1 MEPSSS
7 KSQGM
12 KSLNENRTP
21 LRRAGWVAVV
31 YLIAG
36 FAWIAFSDTL
46 AEAWFPDPKTL
57 SVIQTWKGSFFVL
70 ITGVILFSVLLRQL
84 TKDRALLNL
93 QHRQR
98 QALRERERQL
108 QILMDNLPGMAYRC
122 LYDPDWTMK
131 FVSQGCTKLTGYE
144 PDELVNNRVTSYA
157 ALVSDASNQQLFE
170 QVRVALEKEESFSL
184 EYEVTRK
191 DGSRI
196 WVWERGR
203 GVQEDDGSLH
213 LEGIILDISDRKV
226 LETEL
231 EQMATRDT
239 LTGLL
244 NRREMSRV
252 LDEEL
257 QRARRYQRP
266 MAVLWVDFD
275 HFKDVNDTYGHAAG
289 DSVLRSISRLLLGS
303 VRSVDSIGRFGG
315 EEFVIVLP
323 EMDLEEAQETAERL
337 RRKVAEEPQPLGNG
351 EAVPLTIS
359 VGVAGRLPR
368 HSAPPPTKPCI
379 WQRTG
384 AATVSPW
391 RTCTTRSII
400 SSETRVPA
408 GGGGDVRFAAARP
421 MWPGPVLLNI
431 EKQQS
436 Y

>member
-12 KSLNENRTP
+12 NSLNENRTP

-231 EQMATRDT
+231 EQMATRDP

-289 DSVLRSISRLLLGS
+289 DSVLRAISRLLLGS

-359 VGVAGRLPR
+359 VGVAVYPDHGQTASTL
-368 HSAPPPTKPCI
+368 C
-379 WQRTG
+379 
-384 AATVSPW
+384 
-391 RTCTTRSII
+391 
-400 SSETRVPA
+400 
-408 GGGGDVRFAAARP
+408 AAADKAMYLAKDRGRNCVA
-421 MWPGPVLLNI
+421 MAHLHDQVHN
-431 EKQQS
+431 Q
-436 Y
+436 

>member
-21 LRRAGWVAVV
+21 LRRAGWAAVV

-46 AEAWFPDPKTL
+46 AETWFPDPKTL

-231 EQMATRDT
+231 EQMATRDP
-239 LTGLL
+239 LAGLL

-359 VGVAGRLPR
+359 VGVAVYPDHGQTASTL
-368 HSAPPPTKPCI
+368 C
-379 WQRTG
+379 
-384 AATVSPW
+384 
-391 RTCTTRSII
+391 
-400 SSETRVPA
+400 
-408 GGGGDVRFAAARP
+408 AAADKAMYLAKDRGRNCVA
-421 MWPGPVLLNI
+421 MAHLHDQVHN
-431 EKQQS
+431 Q
-436 Y
+436 

>member
-21 LRRAGWVAVV
+21 LRRAGWAAVV

-46 AEAWFPDPKTL
+46 AETWFPDPKTL

-231 EQMATRDT
+231 EQMATRDP

-244 NRREMSRV
+244 NRREMSPV

-289 DSVLRSISRLLLGS
+289 DSVLRAISRLLLGS

-359 VGVAGRLPR
+359 VGVAVYPDHGQTASTL
-368 HSAPPPTKPCI
+368 C
-379 WQRTG
+379 
-384 AATVSPW
+384 
-391 RTCTTRSII
+391 
-400 SSETRVPA
+400 
-408 GGGGDVRFAAARP
+408 AAADKAMYLAKDRGRNCVA
-421 MWPGPVLLNI
+421 MAHLHDQVHN
-431 EKQQS
+431 Q
-436 Y
+436 

>member
-21 LRRAGWVAVV
+21 LRRAGWAAVV

-46 AEAWFPDPKTL
+46 AETWFPDPKTL

-231 EQMATRDT
+231 EQMATRDP

-289 DSVLRSISRLLLGS
+289 DSVLRAISRLLLGS

-359 VGVAGRLPR
+359 VGVAVYPDHGQTASTL
-368 HSAPPPTKPCI
+368 C
-379 WQRTG
+379 
-384 AATVSPW
+384 
-391 RTCTTRSII
+391 
-400 SSETRVPA
+400 
-408 GGGGDVRFAAARP
+408 AAADKAMYLAKDRGRNCVA
-421 MWPGPVLLNI
+421 MAHLHDQVHN
-431 EKQQS
+431 Q
-436 Y
+436 

>member
-21 LRRAGWVAVV
+21 LRRAGWAAVV

-231 EQMATRDT
+231 EQMATRDP

-289 DSVLRSISRLLLGS
+289 DSVLRAISRLLLGS

-351 EAVPLTIS
+351 EEVPLTIS
-359 VGVAGRLPR
+359 VGVAVYPDHGQTASTL
-368 HSAPPPTKPCI
+368 C
-379 WQRTG
+379 
-384 AATVSPW
+384 
-391 RTCTTRSII
+391 
-400 SSETRVPA
+400 
-408 GGGGDVRFAAARP
+408 AAADKAMYLAKDRGRNCVA
-421 MWPGPVLLNI
+421 MAHLHDQVHN
-431 EKQQS
+431 Q
-436 Y
+436 

>member
-21 LRRAGWVAVV
+21 LRRAGWAAVV

-46 AEAWFPDPKTL
+46 AETWFPDPKTL

-231 EQMATRDT
+231 EQMATRDP

-359 VGVAGRLPR
+359 VGVAVYPDHGQTASTL
-368 HSAPPPTKPCI
+368 C
-379 WQRTG
+379 
-384 AATVSPW
+384 
-391 RTCTTRSII
+391 
-400 SSETRVPA
+400 
-408 GGGGDVRFAAARP
+408 AAADKAMYLAKDRGRNCVA
-421 MWPGPVLLNI
+421 MAHLHDQVHN
-431 EKQQS
+431 Q
-436 Y
+436 

>member
-231 EQMATRDT
+231 EQMATRDP

-289 DSVLRSISRLLLGS
+289 DSVLRAISRLLLGS

-359 VGVAGRLPR
+359 VGVAVYPDHGQTASTL
-368 HSAPPPTKPCI
+368 C
-379 WQRTG
+379 
-384 AATVSPW
+384 
-391 RTCTTRSII
+391 
-400 SSETRVPA
+400 
-408 GGGGDVRFAAARP
+408 AAADKAMYLAKDRGRNCVA
-421 MWPGPVLLNI
+421 MAHLHDQVHN
-431 EKQQS
+431 Q
-436 Y
+436 

>member
-36 FAWIAFSDTL
+36 FAWIASSDTL

-231 EQMATRDT
+231 EQMATRDP

-359 VGVAGRLPR
+359 VGVAVYPDHGQTASTL
-368 HSAPPPTKPCI
+368 C
-379 WQRTG
+379 
-384 AATVSPW
+384 
-391 RTCTTRSII
+391 
-400 SSETRVPA
+400 
-408 GGGGDVRFAAARP
+408 AAADKAMYLAKDRGRNCVA
-421 MWPGPVLLNI
+421 MAHLHDQVHN
-431 EKQQS
+431 Q
-436 Y
+436 

>member
-21 LRRAGWVAVV
+21 LRRAGWAAVV

-98 QALRERERQL
+98 QALRKRERQL

-231 EQMATRDT
+231 EQMATRDP

-289 DSVLRSISRLLLGS
+289 DSVLRAISRLFLGS

-359 VGVAGRLPR
+359 VGVAVYPDHGQTASTL
-368 HSAPPPTKPCI
+368 C
-379 WQRTG
+379 
-384 AATVSPW
+384 
-391 RTCTTRSII
+391 
-400 SSETRVPA
+400 
-408 GGGGDVRFAAARP
+408 AAADKAMYLAKDRGRNCVA
-421 MWPGPVLLNI
+421 MAHLHDQVHN
-431 EKQQS
+431 Q
-436 Y
+436 

>member
-12 KSLNENRTP
+12 NSLNDNRTP
-21 LRRAGWVAVV
+21 LRRAGWAAVV

-36 FAWIAFSDTL
+36 FAWIAFSDSL
-46 AEAWFPDPKTL
+46 AETWFPDPKTL

-98 QALRERERQL
+98 QALRKRERQL

-231 EQMATRDT
+231 EQMATRDP

-289 DSVLRSISRLLLGS
+289 DSVLRAISRLLLGS

-359 VGVAGRLPR
+359 VGVAVYPDHG
-368 HSAPPPTKPCI
+368 
-379 WQRTG
+379 Q
-384 AATVSPW
+384 AASTL
-391 RTCTTRSII
+391 C
-400 SSETRVPA
+400 
-408 GGGGDVRFAAARP
+408 AAADKAMYLAKDRGRNCVA
-421 MWPGPVLLNI
+421 MAHLHDQVHN
-431 EKQQS
+431 Q
-436 Y
+436 

>member
-231 EQMATRDT
+231 EQMATRDP

-359 VGVAGRLPR
+359 VGVAVYPDHGQTASTL
-368 HSAPPPTKPCI
+368 C
-379 WQRTG
+379 
-384 AATVSPW
+384 
-391 RTCTTRSII
+391 
-400 SSETRVPA
+400 
-408 GGGGDVRFAAARP
+408 AAADKAMYLAKDRGRNCVA
-421 MWPGPVLLNI
+421 MAHLHDQVHN
-431 EKQQS
+431 Q
-436 Y
+436 

>member
-21 LRRAGWVAVV
+21 LRRAGWAAVV

-46 AEAWFPDPKTL
+46 AETWFPDPKTL

-231 EQMATRDT
+231 EQMATRDP

-289 DSVLRSISRLLLGS
+289 DSVLRAISRLLLGS
-303 VRSVDSIGRFGG
+303 VRSVD
-315 EEFVIVLP
+315 
-323 EMDLEEAQETAERL
+323 
-337 RRKVAEEPQPLGNG
+337 
-351 EAVPLTIS
+351 
-359 VGVAGRLPR
+359 
-368 HSAPPPTKPCI
+368 
-379 WQRTG
+379 
-384 AATVSPW
+384 
-391 RTCTTRSII
+391 
-400 SSETRVPA
+400 
-408 GGGGDVRFAAARP
+408 
-421 MWPGPVLLNI
+421 
-431 EKQQS
+431 
-436 Y
+436 

>member
-1 MEPSSS
+1 
-7 KSQGM
+7 M

-231 EQMATRDT
+231 EQMATRDP

-289 DSVLRSISRLLLGS
+289 DSVLRAISRLLLGS

-359 VGVAGRLPR
+359 VGVAVYPDHGQTASTL
-368 HSAPPPTKPCI
+368 C
-379 WQRTG
+379 
-384 AATVSPW
+384 
-391 RTCTTRSII
+391 
-400 SSETRVPA
+400 
-408 GGGGDVRFAAARP
+408 AAADKAMYLAKDRGRNCVA
-421 MWPGPVLLNI
+421 MAHLHDQVHN
-431 EKQQS
+431 Q
-436 Y
+436 

>member
-21 LRRAGWVAVV
+21 LRRAGWAAVV

-46 AEAWFPDPKTL
+46 AETWFPDPKTL

-203 GVQEDDGSLH
+203 GVQEDVGSLH

-231 EQMATRDT
+231 EQMATRDP

-289 DSVLRSISRLLLGS
+289 DSVLRAISRLLLGS

-359 VGVAGRLPR
+359 VGVAVYPDHGQTASTL
-368 HSAPPPTKPCI
+368 C
-379 WQRTG
+379 
-384 AATVSPW
+384 
-391 RTCTTRSII
+391 
-400 SSETRVPA
+400 
-408 GGGGDVRFAAARP
+408 AAADKAMYLAKDRGRNCVA
-421 MWPGPVLLNI
+421 MAHLHDQVHN
-431 EKQQS
+431 Q
-436 Y
+436 

>member
-1 MEPSSS
+1 MN
-7 KSQGM
+7 
-12 KSLNENRTP
+12 SLNDNRTP
-21 LRRAGWVAVV
+21 LRRAGWAAVV

-36 FAWIAFSDTL
+36 FAWIAFSDSL
-46 AEAWFPDPKTL
+46 AETWFPDPKTL

-98 QALRERERQL
+98 QALRKRERQL

-144 PDELVNNRVTSYA
+144 PDELFNNRVTSYA

-213 LEGIILDISDRKV
+213 LEGIILDISDRKM

-231 EQMATRDT
+231 EQMATRDP

-289 DSVLRSISRLLLGS
+289 DSVLRAISRLLLGS

-359 VGVAGRLPR
+359 VGVAVYPDHGQTASTL
-368 HSAPPPTKPCI
+368 C
-379 WQRTG
+379 
-384 AATVSPW
+384 
-391 RTCTTRSII
+391 
-400 SSETRVPA
+400 
-408 GGGGDVRFAAARP
+408 AAADKAMYLAKDRGRNCVA
-421 MWPGPVLLNI
+421 MAHLHDQVHN
-431 EKQQS
+431 Q
-436 Y
+436 

>member
-21 LRRAGWVAVV
+21 LRRAGWAAVV

-46 AEAWFPDPKTL
+46 AETWFPDPKTL

-231 EQMATRDT
+231 EQMATRDP

-289 DSVLRSISRLLLGS
+289 DSVLRAISRLLLGS

-351 EAVPLTIS
+351 EEVPLTIS
-359 VGVAGRLPR
+359 VGVAVYPDHGQTASTL
-368 HSAPPPTKPCI
+368 C
-379 WQRTG
+379 
-384 AATVSPW
+384 
-391 RTCTTRSII
+391 
-400 SSETRVPA
+400 
-408 GGGGDVRFAAARP
+408 AAADKAMYLAKDRGRNCVA
-421 MWPGPVLLNI
+421 MAHLHDQVHN
-431 EKQQS
+431 Q
-436 Y
+436 

>member
-46 AEAWFPDPKTL
+46 AETWFPDPKTL

-231 EQMATRDT
+231 EQMATRDP

-289 DSVLRSISRLLLGS
+289 DSVLRAISRLLLGS

-359 VGVAGRLPR
+359 VGVAVYPDHGQTASTL
-368 HSAPPPTKPCI
+368 C
-379 WQRTG
+379 
-384 AATVSPW
+384 
-391 RTCTTRSII
+391 
-400 SSETRVPA
+400 
-408 GGGGDVRFAAARP
+408 AAADKAMYLAKDRGRNCVA
-421 MWPGPVLLNI
+421 MAHLHDQVHN
-431 EKQQS
+431 Q
-436 Y
+436 